1 MEERPTAGIRRK
13 DAATGPTE
21 SRNGRWISL
30 KVTIDRANCTSCGT
44 CWETCPAFFEENP
57 DDHFSQVI
65 ERFRLRDTIAEG
77 SAPDELEACVSDAA
91 DLCPVQ
97 IIALEES

>member
-1 MEERPTAGIRRK
+1 M
-13 DAATGPTE
+13 
-21 SRNGRWISL
+21 
-30 KVTIDRANCTSCGT
+30 KVSIDRPNCTSCST

-65 ERFRLRDTIAEG
+65 EKFRISGSVSEGTAAE
-77 SAPDELEACVSDAA
+77 DLEACVTEAA

-97 IIALEES
+97 IITVGSA